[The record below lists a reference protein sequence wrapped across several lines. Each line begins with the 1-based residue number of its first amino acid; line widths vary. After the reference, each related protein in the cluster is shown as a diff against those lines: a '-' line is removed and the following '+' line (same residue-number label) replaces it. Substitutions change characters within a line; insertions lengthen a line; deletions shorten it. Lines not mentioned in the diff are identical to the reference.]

1 MLLRPV
7 WAVVPAKSFATG
19 KSRLSSVLA
28 GPERARFAGELLDH
42 TLSVLGTAGLDGVLV
57 ATDGDDVAELA
68 RQHGAHVLR
77 DDGSA
82 PPPVPSTGEARSGP
96 RLAAVVDGALAEV
109 EARGAKTALVLM
121 ADLPRI
127 EVGDVAQLLGA
138 VAAGT
143 VVLAADHL
151 GRHTNALAMS
161 PPTLIET
168 CFGRADS
175 FAAHRA
181 AVEAAGFEVAVVENE
196 RVAFDVDAP
205 ADHARLGA
213 ASIP

>member
-19 KSRLSSVLA
+19 KSRLSPVLA
-28 GPERARFAGELLDH
+28 DPERARFAGGLLDH
-42 TLSVLGTAGLDGVLV
+42 TLSVLGAAGLDGVLV
-57 ATDGDDVAELA
+57 ATDGDDVAALA

-77 DDGSA
+77 DAGSA
-82 PPPVPSTGEARSGP
+82 APPVPPTGEARSGS

-109 EARGAKTALVLM
+109 EARGARTALVLM

-127 EVGDVAQLLGA
+127 EVADVAQLLGA
-138 VAAGT
+138 VAEGA

-161 PPTLIET
+161 PPTLIGT
-168 CFGRADS
+168 CFGRGDS

-181 AVEAAGFEVAVVENE
+181 AVEAVGFEVAVVDNE
-196 RVAFDVDAP
+196 RIAFDVDAP
-205 ADHARLGA
+205 ADHARLGSA
-213 ASIP
+213 PLS